1 MLILSYDEIETS
13 CILWSNAKFLT
24 IEEKPLFCFWDF
36 FKLKFHN
43 FIRALRFIENVEFHR
58 FTRCTLKR
66 NEQFKKIFSQQVG
79 FTVERCAI
87 SARQVESSSKAGAT
101 TVISKSQLNF

>member
-24 IEEKPLFCFWDF
+24 IEEKPLFCF
-36 FKLKFHN
+36 LKFHN